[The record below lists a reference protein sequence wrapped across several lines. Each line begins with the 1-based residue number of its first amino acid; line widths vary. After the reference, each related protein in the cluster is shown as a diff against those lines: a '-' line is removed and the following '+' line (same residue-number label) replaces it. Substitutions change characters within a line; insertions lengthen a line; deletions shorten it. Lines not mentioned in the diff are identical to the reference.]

1 MRSRLQPH
9 GNIAFMIKNLFL
21 DMIIWESKVD
31 MRDIPT
37 DITVTL
43 QNMKYKI
50 GWKLFVT
57 TGNTLN
63 TEYPVTFVPL
73 CMWKSL
79 TSQRNVPIF
88 WYEWPLCID
97 QATALTVSIIPLM
110 PPTVHPSTTLDLHSL
125 CYGSAEYRYGGGCL
139 SPRHSLHYGS
149 VVRVYKAGV

>member
-1 MRSRLQPH
+1 MRSRPQPH

-37 DITVTL
+37 DITVTP

-73 CMWKSL
+73 CMWKTL
-79 TSQRNVPIF
+79 TS
-88 WYEWPLCID
+88 
-97 QATALTVSIIPLM
+97 
-110 PPTVHPSTTLDLHSL
+110 
-125 CYGSAEYRYGGGCL
+125 
-139 SPRHSLHYGS
+139 
-149 VVRVYKAGV
+149 VREMYLFSDMNDPFV